1 MSSINSLNIER
12 DSSMN
17 AYNLN
22 FGTTNKNLK
31 APTRT
36 KCGNWTYDPQAIL
49 TSLILESKELQDS
62 IFQAKKEMRDGSNT
76 YSHEEIFGED
86 H

>member
-1 MSSINSLNIER
+1 MSSITVEKNSSKSL
-12 DSSMN
+12 
-17 AYNLN
+17 YNLN

-49 TSLILESKELQDS
+49 TSLILENKELQDS

-76 YSHEEIFGED
+76 YSHEEIFD
-86 H
+86 